1 MSKPFFSIIVPV
13 YKVEEYLDQCITSVL
28 EQTYGDF
35 ELILVDD
42 GSPDNS
48 GKICNGY
55 AEKDNRIIVIHQKNG
70 GLSAARNSGIK
81 RTQGQYILFIDGDD
95 YWLHKD
101 FLKNLNLRLS
111 KTPSDVI
118 CFNYRKSYSHKVDE
132 PYFGI
137 PSKSTNEDGVEFL
150 SKNQIW
156 IACAWNKAIKSE
168 LFLQHDLF
176 FVEGIIAEDV
186 DWCARLATYADSFD
200 YINIDAVA
208 YRQRVGSIT
217 HTSSP
222 KNVVCLEKN
231 VTETEKIIESAD
243 ANKKTFL
250 YAYLSYQVAVL
261 LFNVLSLERIMQKE
275 YRDRMK
281 KHMYYLKYANTR
293 KTILIFRCYQILGY
307 DLTMKLFSLVIKQSK
322 RR

>member
-1 MSKPFFSIIVPV
+1 MNRPYFSIIVPV

-28 EQTYGDF
+28 DQTYGDF

-48 GKICNGY
+48 GKICDDY

-81 RTQGQYILFIDGDD
+81 RTQGRYILFLDSDD

-101 FLKNLNLRLS
+101 FLENLNLRLS
-111 KTPSDVI
+111 KILSDVI
-118 CFNYRKSYSHKVDE
+118 CFNYRKSYCHKVDE
-132 PYFGI
+132 PYFKI
-137 PSKSTNEDGVEFL
+137 PSKSTNEDGIEFL

-168 LFLQHDLF
+168 LFLQYDLF
-176 FVEGIIAEDV
+176 FVKGIIAEDV

-208 YRQRVGSIT
+208 YRQRAGSIT

-222 KNVVCLEKN
+222 KNVACLEKN
-231 VTETEKIIESAD
+231 VTESEKVIESAD

-250 YAYLSYQVAVL
+250 FAYLSYQVAVL

-275 YRDRMK
+275 YRERMK
-281 KHMYYLKYANTR
+281 KHMSYLKYSNTR
-293 KTILIFRCYQILGY
+293 KTVLIYRCYQILGY
-307 DLTMKLFSLVIKQSK
+307 ELTIKLLSIVTNQSMRK
-322 RR
+322 

>member
-48 GKICNGY
+48 GKICNVY
-55 AEKDNRIIVIHQKNG
+55 AERDNRIIVIHQKNG
-70 GLSAARNSGIK
+70 GSSAARNSGIK
-81 RTQGQYILFIDGDD
+81 KTQGQYILFLDGDD

-101 FLKNLNLRLS
+101 FLENLNLRLS
-111 KTPSDVI
+111 KISSDVI
-118 CFNYRKSYSHKVDE
+118 CFNYRKTYCHKVDD
-132 PYFGI
+132 PYFKI
-137 PSKSTNEDGVEFL
+137 PSKRTSEDGVEFL
-150 SKNQIW
+150 TKNQIW
-156 IACAWNKAIKSE
+156 TASPCNKAIKAE
-168 LFLQHDLF
+168 LFLLHDLF

-200 YINIDAVA
+200 YINIDAFA
-208 YRQRVGSIT
+208 YRQREGSIT

-222 KNVVCLEKN
+222 ETVSCLEKN
-231 VTETEKIIESAD
+231 VEATEKIIEGAD
-243 ANKKTFL
+243 SNKKTFL

-261 LFNVLSLERIMQKE
+261 LFNVLSLERIMQME

-293 KTILIFRCYQILGY
+293 KTILIYRCYQFFGY
-307 DLTMKLFSLVIKQSK
+307 DLSMKLFSFMIRQGV

>member
-1 MSKPFFSIIVPV
+1 MSKPFFSVIVPV

-28 EQTYGDF
+28 GQTYGDF

-48 GKICNGY
+48 GKMCDDY

-81 RTQGQYILFIDGDD
+81 RIQGQYILFLDSDD

-101 FLKNLNLRLS
+101 FLEHLNLRLS
-111 KTPSDVI
+111 KIPSDVI
-118 CFNYRKSYSHKVDE
+118 CFNYRKFYNNKVDD
-132 PYFGI
+132 PYFGV
-137 PSKSTNEDGVEFL
+137 PSQNINEDGVEFL

-168 LFLQHDLF
+168 LFLQYDLF
-176 FVEGIIAEDV
+176 FINGIIAEDV
-186 DWCARLATYADSFD
+186 DWCARLATYADDFD

-222 KNVVCLEKN
+222 KNVACLEKN
-231 VTETEKIIESAD
+231 VRRTEKIIESAD
-243 ANKKTFL
+243 ENKKRFL
-250 YAYLSYQVAVL
+250 HAYLSYQVAVL
-261 LFNVLSLERIMQKE
+261 LFNILSLNRVLQRQ
-275 YRDRMK
+275 YRERMK
-281 KHMYYLKYANTR
+281 KHMSYLKYANTR
-293 KTILIFRCYQILGY
+293 KIVLIYRCYQILGY
-307 DLTMKLFSLVIKQSK
+307 ELTIKLLSIVTNQNMRK
-322 RR
+322 

>member
-28 EQTYGDF
+28 DQTYGDF

-48 GKICNGY
+48 GKMCDDY

-81 RTQGQYILFIDGDD
+81 RTQGEYILFLDSDD

-101 FLKNLNLRLS
+101 FLENLNLRLS

-118 CFNYRKSYSHKVDE
+118 CFNYRKYYSHKVDE

-137 PSKSTNEDGVEFL
+137 SSKSTNEDGVEFL

-168 LFLQHDLF
+168 LFMQHDLF
-176 FVEGIIAEDV
+176 FVEEIIAEDV

-200 YINIDAVA
+200 YLNIDAVA
-208 YRQRVGSIT
+208 YRQRAGSIT

-222 KNVVCLEKN
+222 KNVECLEKN
-231 VTETEKIIESAD
+231 VTRTEKIIESAD
-243 ANKKTFL
+243 VNKKIFL

-261 LFNVLSLERIMQKE
+261 LFNILSLDRILQRQ

-281 KHMYYLKYANTR
+281 KHMSYLKYANTR
-293 KTILIFRCYQILGY
+293 KTVLIYRCYKILGY
-307 DLTMKLFSLVIKQSK
+307 ELTIKLLSIVTNQSMRK
-322 RR
+322 